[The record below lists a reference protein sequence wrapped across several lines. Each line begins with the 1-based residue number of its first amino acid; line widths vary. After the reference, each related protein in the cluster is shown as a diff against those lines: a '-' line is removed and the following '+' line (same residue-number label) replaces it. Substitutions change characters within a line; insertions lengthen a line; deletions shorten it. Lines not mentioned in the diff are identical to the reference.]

1 MCDSEGGCRY
11 QGISSRTE
19 NDRQYEIHVL
29 ANQPHGWISKAAPL
43 PYFGAAVGKTVGRY
57 QSLKMCC
64 SCWIRHQ
71 GVNWEPVLVLAGGC
85 VKIGP
90 CAVTL
95 IHSDCVLGVNAL
107 HILCLSLPLH

>member
-1 MCDSEGGCRY
+1 MIRRADAGIREY
-11 QGISSRTE
+11 PQGLRTIGST
-19 NDRQYEIHVL
+19 RSIHVL

-43 PYFGAAVGKTVGRY
+43 PYFGAAVVKTVGRY

-90 CAVTL
+90 CAVTF